1 MTQRILIVANAVIT
15 NPEDLP
21 PDVHAQAHSPHEV
34 MVIAPI
40 HTTRLQSWCS
50 DTDAAQRTASRRLH
64 DIATDIGSF
73 REPPLTQV
81 GDEDQ
86 LAAVGDALAEF
97 PADAC
102 VVVTRRPPEQHRHE
116 RDIAQR
122 IRDRHG
128 LPTRTLLVDD
138 AGRLCGTDAE

>member
-1 MTQRILIVANAVIT
+1 MSQRILIVANAVIT

-21 PDVHAQAHSPHEV
+21 PEIQAQAHAPHDV

-50 DTDAAQRTASRRLH
+50 DIDEAQDKARRRLH
-64 DIATDIGSF
+64 DISTDISSF
-73 REPPLTQV
+73 RTAPLTQV

-86 LAAVGDALAEF
+86 LAAVDDALAEF

-102 VVVTRRPPEQHRHE
+102 VVVTRVPDEQHRHE
-116 RDIAQR
+116 RGIAER

-128 LPTRTLLVDD
+128 LPTTTLLVDRD
-138 AGRLCGTDAE
+138 GRLAAS

>member
-1 MTQRILIVANAVIT
+1 MSQRILIVANAVIT

-21 PDVHAQAHSPHEV
+21 PEIYAQAHSPHDV
-34 MVIAPI
+34 LVVAPI
-40 HTTRLQSWCS
+40 HTSRLQSWCS
-50 DTDAAQRTASRRLH
+50 DIDEAQRNARRRLH
-64 DIATDIGSF
+64 DIAADIGSF
-73 REPPLTQV
+73 REPPLTQI

-102 VVVTRRPPEQHRHE
+102 VVVTHVPDEQNRNE
-116 RDIAQR
+116 RGIAQR

-128 LPTRTLLVDD
+128 LPTTTLLVDRD
-138 AGRLCGTDAE
+138 GRLAAS

>member
-1 MTQRILIVANAVIT
+1 MSQRILIVANAVIT

-21 PDVHAQAHSPHEV
+21 PDIHAQAHSPHDV
-34 MVIAPI
+34 LVIAPI
-40 HTTRLQSWCS
+40 HTSRLQSWCS
-50 DTDAAQRTASRRLH
+50 DIDEPQRNAQRRLH
-64 DIATDIGSF
+64 DIAADIGSF
-73 REPPLTQV
+73 REPPLTQI

-102 VVVTRRPPEQHRHE
+102 VVVTRVPDQQNRHE
-116 RDIAQR
+116 RGIAER

-128 LPTRTLLVDD
+128 LPTTTLLVDRD
-138 AGRLCGTDAE
+138 GRLGAS

>member
-1 MTQRILIVANAVIT
+1 MSQRILIVANAVIT

-21 PDVHAQAHSPHEV
+21 PEIQAQAHAPHDV

-50 DTDAAQRTASRRLH
+50 DTDDAHDQARRRLH
-64 DIATDIGSF
+64 DISTDISSF
-73 REPPLTQV
+73 RTPPLTQV

-86 LAAVGDALAEF
+86 LAAVDDALAEF

-102 VVVTRRPPEQHRHE
+102 VVVTRVPDEQHRHE
-116 RDIAQR
+116 RGIAER

-128 LPTRTLLVDD
+128 LPTTTLLVDGD
-138 AGRLCGTDAE
+138 GRLAAS